1 VAPHGS
7 CRARIIACVAV
18 LPLAAACS
26 TGAGQQPETT
36 VTVTHTNPP
45 KTPAKTTPTT
55 APRTKATRYMSS
67 LPGTCAAMLPL
78 SLIDARLGRA
88 IKGSTTF
95 LVGSAEPTIGRM
107 AYLNCRYGLPS
118 GAAAATATPKL
129 EIGISLYQSSVY
141 AARRIPATVD
151 DYANHGASE
160 TDVTVDGVHAAIL
173 TMASGAGYADPTIVA
188 ASGQRTIAITLVE
201 TAGGNVVKD
210 LSALAKL
217 ALQRSGG

>member
-1 VAPHGS
+1 V
-7 CRARIIACVAV
+7 
-18 LPLAAACS
+18 ACS
-26 TGAGQQPETT
+26 TGAGQQPEAT

-45 KTPAKTTPTT
+45 MTAAKPTPT
-55 APRTKATRYMSS
+55 PPPTKVTRYMSS

-88 IKGSTTF
+88 VKGATAF
-95 LVGSAEPTIGRM
+95 VVGAAEPTIGRM
-107 AYLNCRYGLPS
+107 TYLNCRYGLPS
-118 GAAAATATPKL
+118 GSAAATATPKL

-173 TMASGAGYADPTIVA
+173 TMASGDGYAEPTIVA

-201 TAGGNVVKD
+201 SAGGNVVKD
-210 LSALAKL
+210 LSVLAKL